1 MIFLELFKE
10 ARKLQGKK
18 GEKKSIFNISRISFG
33 FGGSEKSIILVMGN
47 AAQKGKFR
55 DRKAIRRGHK
65 GKILD
70 VRWSPKEDMLLSV
83 GDDSTCC
90 VYRTSNFSKPFF
102 KIQLPGPY
110 ATTGDLAKNRIAI
123 AGTTK
128 DIAVYSAGVED
139 PLYSMK
145 GHELAVS
152 CIRFNKFRPDALLSG
167 SLDGSIR
174 EWDMIRKTCIRVF
187 RDNDYGGCTGC
198 SKVAWASGNVGE
210 RVFLGAFEDAT
221 VHLFD
226 GRSKSG
232 DSVVF
237 SGHDSDV
244 NSVAWAEDDSFFV
257 SASSDSTV
265 CVWDLKNPS
274 KPLRRLGASRIK
286 GDAVD
291 VSIRGGSKSDDT
303 FIYVAYADMPYFAVW
318 PLLSASSED
327 KNNDY
332 MSPPL
337 HKRVNCVQVSPSG
350 QYFVTGDWGSNVIV
364 WDVMQTKRTDWHT
377 TGRFEIY

>member
-1 MIFLELFKE
+1 
-10 ARKLQGKK
+10 
-18 GEKKSIFNISRISFG
+18 
-33 FGGSEKSIILVMGN
+33 MGN
-47 AAQKGKFR
+47 AHKKGKFR
-55 DRKAIRRGHK
+55 DRKAMRGGHTK
-65 GKILD
+65 GKVLD

-83 GDDSTCC
+83 GNDSTCC
-90 VYRTSNFSKPFF
+90 VYRTGKFEKPYF

-110 ATTGDLAKNRIAI
+110 ATTGDMAKNRIVL

-128 DIAVYSAGVED
+128 DISVYSAGVDD

-152 CIRFNKFRPDALLSG
+152 SVRFNRYRHEILLSS

-174 EWDMIRKTCIRVF
+174 EWDMVRKTCSRIF
-187 RDNDYGGCTGC
+187 RDDDHGGCTGC
-198 SKVAWASGNVGE
+198 AKVAWASGNAGE

-226 GRSKSG
+226 GRSRSG
-232 DSVVF
+232 NVVVF

-244 NSVAWAEDDSFFV
+244 NSVAWADDDSFFV

-265 CVWDLKNPS
+265 CVWDIKRPD
-274 KPLRRLGASRIK
+274 KPLRRLGTTHIK

-291 VSIRGGSKSDDT
+291 VSIRGGSESEDT
-303 FIYVAYADMPYFAVW
+303 FVYVAYADMPYFAVW
-318 PLLSASSED
+318 PLGASSFD
-327 KNNDY
+327 ADDSSSKSNSDGSNH
-332 MSPPL
+332 MSPAL
-337 HKRVNCVQVSPSG
+337 HKRVNCVEVSPSG
-350 QYFVTGDWGSNVIV
+350 KYFATGDWGSSVII
-364 WDVMQTKRTDWHT
+364 WDIEKTKKSDWHT